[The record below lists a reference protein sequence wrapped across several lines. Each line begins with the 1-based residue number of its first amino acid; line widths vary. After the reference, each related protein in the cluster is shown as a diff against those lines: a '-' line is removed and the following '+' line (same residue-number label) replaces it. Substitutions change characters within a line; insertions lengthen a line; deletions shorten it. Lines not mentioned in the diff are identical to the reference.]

1 MSTVY
6 YYAITYVDENLITA
20 LDNAVGQVI
29 APSVPMITLCPV
41 EAITSCLMYG
51 LNPLGIVAKD
61 VFADAVTVPAVQD
74 TLTTPPH
81 LQRANVND
89 DDVVTKPVS
98 ISSGGNTSFSIA
110 VKSFLVIASLLI
122 MPSPLCNPITYRIY

>member
-1 MSTVY
+1 M
-6 YYAITYVDENLITA
+6 DENLIPA

-29 APSVPMITLCPV
+29 APSVPMTTLCPV

-74 TLTTPPH
+74 TLATPPR
-81 LQRANVND
+81 LQRVNVSD
-89 DDVVTKPVS
+89 DDVVTESVS
-98 ISSGGNTSFSIA
+98 ISFGGKTSFSIA

-122 MPSPLCNPITYRIY
+122 YCSLLPSANGINRKMIPNITLCIER